1 MIELKSTP
9 NKTLNIL
16 LKDTNKALSKVLE
29 DISPQELAKL
39 SKTPK
44 DLGELLTS
52 FLKNGSDI
60 NKQDNQALLTLLK
73 NNPTLKELSS
83 VQTTLKEF
91 QKVLNEIKEPLPQT
105 LKLQKTLQKLL
116 ENIKQIEPKELQN
129 KLSNSGVFLESKL
142 KNFTT
147 PKTDLKNM
155 LQELS
160 MTLQNSKVPAVK
172 ELIPKLTQLLS
183 SELFSQQT
191 SKQESL
197 TQLQTLTKEL
207 SKVLQPLQNSIQSKL
222 EHTLYPKDI
231 LFQAQTKEIFAKIT
245 QFNEPHK
252 LQTSQKI
259 QALFANDI
267 KVQLAQAKEE
277 LLNTNT
283 PQKPLLIQHIDKLNL
298 QIDYYQLLS
307 HLSNASALYL
317 PYSFEGFEE
326 GSISIKK
333 AKKSQYFCD
342 IELKL
347 KEFGV
352 LQMRLGLFEK
362 KQLRININCESTELR
377 EMLQNNLAQLKKQ
390 LISTGLYPQ
399 DISFLDTNTLQYNE
413 NDTNI
418 NLGFEVK
425 A

>member
-29 DISPQELAKL
+29 EISPQELAKL

-52 FLKNGSDI
+52 FLKNSPNT

-73 NNPTLKELSS
+73 NNPTLKELSN

-91 QKVLNEIKEPLPQT
+91 QKVLNDIKEPLAQT
-105 LKLQKTLQKLL
+105 AKLQKTLQTLL
-116 ENIKQIEPKELQN
+116 ENMQQIEPKDLKN
-129 KLSNSGVFLESKL
+129 RVSNSGVFLESKL

-147 PKTDLKNM
+147 PQTDLKNI

-160 MTLQNSKVPAVK
+160 TTLQSSKIPAIK

-191 SKQESL
+191 NKSEAL

-207 SKVLQPLQNSIQSKL
+207 SKILQPLQNNMNSKL
-222 EHTLYPKDI
+222 EQTLHPKDV
-231 LFQAQTKEIFAKIT
+231 LFQTQTKEMIVKIS

-259 QALFANDI
+259 EEFFSNDI

-277 LLNTNT
+277 LLSTNA
-283 PQKPLLIQHIDKLNL
+283 PQKPLLMQHIDKLNL

-307 HLSNASALYL
+307 HLSDASALYL

-333 AKKSQYFCD
+333 AKKSHYFCD
-342 IELKL
+342 IDLKL
-347 KEFGV
+347 KEYGE

-362 KQLRININCESTELR
+362 NQLRININCESKELR
-377 EMLQNNLAQLKKQ
+377 EMLQNNLAEFKKQ
-390 LISTGLYPQ
+390 LFGVGLYPQ
-399 DISFLDTNTLQYNE
+399 DISFLDTNATQYSE
-413 NDTNI
+413 HDADI

>member
-29 DISPQELAKL
+29 EISPQELAKL

-52 FLKNGSDI
+52 FLKNSP
-60 NKQDNQALLTLLK
+60 NTNNQENQALLTLLK
-73 NNPTLKELSS
+73 NNPTLKELSN
-83 VQTTLKEF
+83 VLATLKEF
-91 QKVLNEIKEPLPQT
+91 QKVLNDIKEPLPQT
-105 LKLQKTLQKLL
+105 AKLQKTLQTLL

-129 KLSNSGVFLESKL
+129 RLSNSGVFLESKL
-142 KNFTT
+142 KNFTS

-160 MTLQNSKVPAVK
+160 TTLQSSKIPAVK
-172 ELIPKLTQLLS
+172 ELIPRFTQLLS

-191 SKQESL
+191 NKQESL
-197 TQLQTLTKEL
+197 TQFQTLTKEL
-207 SKVLQPLQNSIQSKL
+207 SKILQPLQNSMNSKL
-222 EHTLYPKDI
+222 EQTLHPKDV
-231 LFQAQTKEIFAKIT
+231 LFQAQTKEMVVKIN

-259 QALFANDI
+259 EELFSNDI

-277 LLNTNT
+277 LLSTNT

-333 AKKSQYFCD
+333 AKKSHYFCD
-342 IELKL
+342 IDLKL
-347 KEFGV
+347 KEYGQ

-362 KQLRININCESTELR
+362 NQLRININCESKALR
-377 EMLQNNLAQLKKQ
+377 EMLQNNLSQLKEQ
-390 LISTGLYPQ
+390 LFGVGIYPQ
-399 DISFLDTNTLQYNE
+399 DISFLDTHTTQYNE
-413 NDTNI
+413 NDADI